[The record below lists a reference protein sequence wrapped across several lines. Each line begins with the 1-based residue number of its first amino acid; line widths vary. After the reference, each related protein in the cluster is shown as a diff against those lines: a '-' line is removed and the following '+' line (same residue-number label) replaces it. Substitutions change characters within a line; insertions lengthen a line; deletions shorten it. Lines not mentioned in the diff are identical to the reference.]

1 MATRN
6 QIVIEARAWLGT
18 RFHHQASAKGVGCD
32 CIGLVRGVGIA
43 CGIYPADFLS
53 LPEVQ
58 QFKGYSLLPSNRQLE
73 KGCAMFAVP
82 IAVDD
87 AKPGD
92 FVLMRFD
99 GEPQHL
105 AILGDYAGGL
115 LSVIHAYAGARRV
128 VEHRLD
134 DVWAAR
140 VVAAFAFPGVE

>member
-1 MATRN
+1 MATRK
-6 QIVIEARAWLGT
+6 QIVIEARAWIGT
-18 RFHHQASAKGVGCD
+18 RFHHQASQKGIGCD

-58 QFKGYSLLPSNRQLE
+58 QFKGYPLLPSNRQLE
-73 KGCAMFAVP
+73 KGCEMFATRIE
-82 IAVDD
+82 IAD

-92 FVLMRFD
+92 FVLMRFN

-105 AILGDYAGGL
+105 AILGDYKGGA

-128 VEHRLD
+128 VEHRID
-134 DVWAAR
+134 NVWAAR
-140 VVAAFAFPGVE
+140 IVAAYAFPGVE